1 MNLNTSQQFHSII
14 LNDKSYSRYLVFIMA
29 EITTI
34 STPILKIDNQPELSL
49 TLWSKSNA
57 QYNTYIKAM
66 GKRPDNII
74 TDKKITLNLIV
85 SRKIFYIIRNN
96 YWYKKDVIKNKMIII
111 NDRIVVQQTNTKM
124 LLIFITSKKISS
136 RSRRLKYPQRT
147 INAIPDIILDGVNTE
162 TISVFHF

>member
-1 MNLNTSQQFHSII
+1 MQNNDINKKTI
-14 LNDKSYSRYLVFIMA
+14 LVVDD
-29 EITTI
+29 T
-34 STPILKIDNQPELSL
+34 
-49 TLWSKSNA
+49 
-57 QYNTYIKAM
+57 
-66 GKRPDNII
+66 PDNLFLVSNLLKDLYIV
-74 TDKKITLNLIV
+74 KVANSGEKALKYLNESVAPDLILLDIMMPLL
-85 SRKIFYIIRNN
+85 SGY
-96 YWYKKDVIKNKMIII
+96 DVIKKIKMIII

>member
-1 MNLNTSQQFHSII
+1 MLI
-14 LNDKSYSRYLVFIMA
+14 
-29 EITTI
+29 
-34 STPILKIDNQPELSL
+34 
-49 TLWSKSNA
+49 
-57 QYNTYIKAM
+57 
-66 GKRPDNII
+66 
-74 TDKKITLNLIV
+74 KKI
-85 SRKIFYIIRNN
+85 
-96 YWYKKDVIKNKMIII
+96 KMIII